1 MKNALLPQNDQRQL
15 EKKFNPKLNEL
26 PAFHLSQPY
35 FPVDLDLL
43 HKEIATSNQANFK
56 EEIYAILP
64 YGKHYTQSFIIYK
77 DTIREVDNS
86 ANLLAEKFL
95 KQHLHMEMES
105 YKKTMK
111 VFLNKNIHTMPIAN
125 HDFSLVPF
133 SLDFRPTTYNWINPG
148 KIKELFFKANN
159 ARTIIQLTNCFNIEI
174 DRQQRAI
181 LNRMKRGFLI
191 HGIVKR
197 DIENQPIN
205 VTMNLLE
212 YLGISS
218 TRITRKVTRDVQYQH
233 IPGFANDFYQKYQE
247 IHDAMV
253 IEKYFNENFLPKK

>member
-1 MKNALLPQNDQRQL
+1 MKYASLPQNNQIKR
-15 EKKFNPKLNEL
+15 EKKFKPKLNEL

-43 HKEIATSNQANFK
+43 NKEIAISNQANFK

-64 YGKHYTQSFIIYK
+64 YGKHYTQSFVIYK
-77 DTIREVDNS
+77 DTIREVDDS

-95 KQHLHMEMES
+95 NQYLHMEMEG
-105 YKKTMK
+105 YKRTLK
-111 VFLNKNIHTMPIAN
+111 VFLEKNIHTMPIAN

-133 SLDFRPTTYNWINPG
+133 SLDFRPTTYSWINPG
-148 KIKELFFKANN
+148 KIKELLFRENN
-159 ARTIIQLTNCFNIEI
+159 TRTIIQLTNCFNIEI
-174 DRQQRAI
+174 DRQQRSI
-181 LNRMKRGFLI
+181 LNRMRRGFLV

-197 DIENQPIN
+197 DIETQPIN
-205 VTMNLLE
+205 ITMNLLE

-218 TRITRKVTRDVQYQH
+218 TPITRKVTRDVQYQH
-233 IPGFANDFYQKYQE
+233 IPGFANDFHQKYQE
-247 IHDAMV
+247 IHDALV